1 MKATLKKINEYL
13 ATLTEYGDDIELKKA
28 HRFFYFSR
36 SQSSLSRNE
45 YPFWVAPV
53 PIHVCYLNHM
63 SLEDWNK
70 HVKWRI
76 EEWDTKDGKEAEGE
90 K

>member
-1 MKATLKKINEYL
+1 
-13 ATLTEYGDDIELKKA
+13 
-28 HRFFYFSR
+28 
-36 SQSSLSRNE
+36 
-45 YPFWVAPV
+45 
-53 PIHVCYLNHM
+53 VCYLNHM

-76 EEWDTKDGKEAEGE
+76 EEWDTKDWKEAEGE